1 MKVAI
6 IHKEPERKE
15 FHVATVAFLEVGDM
29 NTNDA
34 LNYAFRA
41 TQNINGSWSQGEFFD
56 DGERNYDFDEN
67 ITVMKELPVI
77 KGKTYGLRS
86 TMYGDQILVGNQKYM
101 VDFVGFRAV

>member
-6 IHKEPERKE
+6 IHKEPERKS

-41 TQNINGSWSQGEFFD
+41 TQNINGSWSKGEFV
-56 DGERNYDFDEN
+56 DGERNYDYDEN
-67 ITVMKELPVI
+67 ITVMKELPIV
-77 KGKTYGLRS
+77 KGRELGLRS
-86 TMYGDQILVGNQKYM
+86 TMVGDQILVGNNKYE
-101 VDFVGFRAV
+101 VDFVGFKRV